1 MTLPFGAA
9 SSGLLQRRRPTRISA
24 AEVRDA
30 ADAVLPALAAP
41 GLRMAVRDSSSGGAL
56 LVVEEDE
63 RRVQAHLGDL
73 AEDMADA
80 GVSAT
85 PAGIAAALSAW
96 VAGRPV
102 TDSVAATTGVAAL
115 DWTDATRTAV
125 SWRVL
130 VRRGRRVLAWS
141 PSWQVDGA
149 RISAVR
155 AAAARRALDVRLH
168 LQVEGPVA
176 LWSHP
181 TTPVLATAALIDP
194 ERMRARIAATGLQM
208 PDMQVVV
215 TPRRTVACA
224 GPAVAARLA
233 AESVEACVRL
243 ASWRLADLRWR

>member
-9 SSGLLQRRRPTRISA
+9 SSGLLQRHRPTRISA
-24 AEVRDA
+24 AEVRA
-30 ADAVLPALAAP
+30 AAGAVLPALAAP
-41 GLRMAVRDSSSGGAL
+41 GLRMAVLDSSSGGAL

-96 VAGRPV
+96 VAARPV
-102 TDSVAATTGVAAL
+102 TDTAAATAGIAAL

-125 SWRVL
+125 GWRVL
-130 VRRGRRVLAWS
+130 VRRGRHVLACS
-141 PSWQVDGA
+141 PSPRAAGA
-149 RISAVR
+149 RLTGVR
-155 AAAARRALDVRLH
+155 AAAARRTLDVRLD
-168 LQVEGPVA
+168 LRVEGPVA
-176 LWSHP
+176 LWSHA
-181 TTPVLATAALIDP
+181 TTPGLATAALIDP
-194 ERMRARIAATGLQM
+194 ERMRARIAAAGLQM

-224 GPAVAARLA
+224 GPTVAARLA
-233 AESVEACVRL
+233 AESAESCVRL
-243 ASWRLADLRWR
+243 ASGRLADLGWI

>member
-9 SSGLLQRRRPTRISA
+9 SSGLLQRRRPTLISA
-24 AEVRDA
+24 AELRDA
-30 ADAVLPALAAP
+30 ADAVLPTLTAP
-41 GLRMAVRDSSSGGAL
+41 GLRMAVLDSSSRGAL

-63 RRVQAHLGDL
+63 RRVQAHLADL
-73 AEDMADA
+73 AEDMAAA

-85 PAGIAAALSAW
+85 SAGIATALSAW
-96 VAGRPV
+96 VAARPV
-102 TDSVAATTGVAAL
+102 TDSTAATAGVAAL
-115 DWTDATRTAV
+115 DWTDPTRTAV
-125 SWRVL
+125 GWRVL

-141 PSWQVDGA
+141 PSPQADGS

-155 AAAARRALDVRLH
+155 AAAARRALDVRLD

-176 LWSHP
+176 LWSHA

-194 ERMRARIAATGLQM
+194 EGMRTRIAAAGVQM

-215 TPRRTVACA
+215 TPRRPVACA

-233 AESVEACVRL
+233 AESAEACVRL
-243 ASWRLADLRWR
+243 ASWRLADLRWI